1 MSVRPTRAQTRQKN
15 GVIYLWVVF
24 EAAVIYKIDQK
35 HCMKQREK
43 DNGARGKIGWK
54 DSQIS
59 CKTYVSIL

>member
-43 DNGARGKIGWK
+43 DNSARGEIGWK
-54 DSQIS
+54 DNQI
-59 CKTYVSIL
+59 KL